1 MAKTSQYSVIDPL
14 EVSLGRPITADLLLA
29 ISKLVNHAGTPG
41 EEHITCALGS
51 DGWTFPVDS
60 AGNEAGA
67 ASSEG
72 PCPVQVASATETTV
86 IDTDVFV
93 AHDGQISGEV
103 FVYGSIS
110 SGVVVRVY
118 AQSTWTSSTIRTGNW
133 ANIGPATVDAG
144 WNRVRVTLER
154 VSGTGTCEIQ
164 SIGLRDY
171 HPTIGDPA
179 DA

>member
-72 PCPVQVASATETTV
+72 PCPVQVAKRNGNDRHRHRRFRGSRR
-86 IDTDVFV
+86 TD
-93 AHDGQISGEV
+93 
-103 FVYGSIS
+103 
-110 SGVVVRVY
+110 
-118 AQSTWTSSTIRTGNW
+118 
-133 ANIGPATVDAG
+133 
-144 WNRVRVTLER
+144 
-154 VSGTGTCEIQ
+154 
-164 SIGLRDY
+164 LR
-171 HPTIGDPA
+171 
-179 DA
+179 